1 MPWLSAPGQVRLNLA
16 AALAAILLAAGCG
29 AGSDPPAATP
39 TIDRPAPSTPP
50 AGQSKTPEPDVAF
63 AAAALEAPPRP
74 PDEPLPEDEVDGPC
88 PYIRAG
94 LNIEPGGDVTFAN
107 LEGNRVQRVTAL
119 TALTPVGCRF
129 YFPGDYH
136 PIGDILPSSYAN
148 EVDAYNAMV
157 LTARAGSSV
166 QSVPGFAPGVDGVS
180 FQTRLSAP
188 DAGRNWAFAFAKG
201 NVMVVVRTDQT
212 DSSLNA
218 VNIAEAIVDRF

>member
-1 MPWLSAPGQVRLNLA
+1 
-16 AALAAILLAAGCG
+16 
-29 AGSDPPAATP
+29 
-39 TIDRPAPSTPP
+39 
-50 AGQSKTPEPDVAF
+50 
-63 AAAALEAPPRP
+63 
-74 PDEPLPEDEVDGPC
+74 
-88 PYIRAG
+88 
-94 LNIEPGGDVTFAN
+94 
-107 LEGNRVQRVTAL
+107 
-119 TALTPVGCRF
+119 
-129 YFPGDYH
+129 
-136 PIGDILPSSYAN
+136 
-148 EVDAYNAMV
+148 MV